1 MINRRLLA
9 HGACAV
15 LGVTLIGGAA
25 APAPAETPAPPATPV
40 LSPFDAVPNPF
51 NCLLSTGSAL
61 FCIGL

>member
-1 MINRRLLA
+1 MFNRRLLA

-15 LGVTLIGGAA
+15 LGVALIGGAA
-25 APAPAETPAPPATPV
+25 ASARAEAPAPPTTPV